1 MLKAS
6 KFQLGMVKIWKDLV
20 NLPICPKFYP
30 AHDHALKDSTE
41 DSAFNYMQELMTMG
55 VLCMEFEDTIQER
68 DGLQVLRVWKF
79 LLLIFKAG
87 KRYLTGST
95 ILVQYY
101 ALLWSRFINTSG
113 KGGGKGMAIGNQS
126 SNLTPKVLT

>member
-41 DSAFNYMQELMTMG
+41 DSELMTMG

-87 KRYLTGST
+87 KRY
-95 ILVQYY
+95 
-101 ALLWSRFINTSG
+101 
-113 KGGGKGMAIGNQS
+113 
-126 SNLTPKVLT
+126 

>member
-41 DSAFNYMQELMTMG
+41 DSAFNYTQELMTMG

-87 KRYLTGST
+87 KRY
-95 ILVQYY
+95 
-101 ALLWSRFINTSG
+101 
-113 KGGGKGMAIGNQS
+113 
-126 SNLTPKVLT
+126 